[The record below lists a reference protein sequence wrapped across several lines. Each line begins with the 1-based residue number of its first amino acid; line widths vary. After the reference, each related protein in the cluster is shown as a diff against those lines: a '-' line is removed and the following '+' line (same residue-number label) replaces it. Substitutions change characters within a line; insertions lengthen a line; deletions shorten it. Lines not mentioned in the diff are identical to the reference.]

1 MASVIPKVLTSHPMA
16 FSGRRQATSTPS
28 VGNDNPMSKA
38 LHALGSARSRMERS
52 RIMFI
57 TSRLIESVQMLQAAQ
72 EVQRPNRLGTS
83 ISRDDPPLT
92 KMRNM
97 VELL

>member
-28 VGNDNPMSKA
+28 AGNANPMRKA

-57 TSRLIESVQMLQAAQ
+57 TRRLIETVQMLQPAH
-72 EVQRPNRLGTS
+72 EVQRPNSFGQSTTPDEL
-83 ISRDDPPLT
+83 PL
-92 KMRNM
+92 KQSGNI
-97 VELL
+97 VH